1 MHGNKGCLQP
11 CKKKGQLILKTP
23 GGWIIKVQMQK
34 KSFLWKRLILDLI
47 FTRFRTFCLVFLSSD
62 IFSSGLFYC
71 NLISWDFIGCPQ
83 TMLGR
88 KVPGIKITGLYFQW
102 NFFSKNL
109 RKFELFSKV
118 FISSFF
124 PKSISRDFLT

>member
-1 MHGNKGCLQP
+1 MF
-11 CKKKGQLILKTP
+11 TT
-23 GGWIIKVQMQK
+23 MQK
-34 KSFLWKRLILDLI
+34 KGAINIKNTRRMVNQSTDAKKSLFYENVLYLTSFSQDLGLFVLFFI
-47 FTRFRTFCLVFLSSD
+47 FWYIFFRTF
-62 IFSSGLFYC
+62 FYC